1 MDNKKRENE
10 EALNERNHGID
21 GQPIFLCM
29 LFGAI
34 LLMGLLTIL
43 ITNSCE
49 GRDTRVEAATVVT
62 TESVP
67 ETHSTTAPIETTE
80 PTVSIPET
88 EENIPEE
95 TVETVPEAPSEPTIE
110 EPLPPVDPE
119 ARELL
124 AIVIYRECGADSCC
138 DECRRRV
145 ADIVLNRVE
154 SPRFANTI
162 RGVLTQENQYWK
174 MWETGVCWPAMA
186 QSPGEKH
193 AVERAYRI
201 AEEVLRGH
209 HSEVYGQGY
218 IWQALFEQGNDG
230 FWCCGTYFG
239 RD

>member
-1 MDNKKRENE
+1 MNE
-10 EALNERNHGID
+10 INNNLDETLNDQNPRMKANPVFVFIL
-21 GQPIFLCM
+21 I
-29 LFGAI
+29 GAI
-34 LLMGLLTIL
+34 LLLGSLLIL
-43 ITNSCE
+43 MVNSCE
-49 GRDTRVEAATVVT
+49 GRDTRVEASTIGT
-62 TESVP
+62 TESIPETMVPTVSVP
-67 ETHSTTAPIETTE
+67 ETEETIHIESVET
-80 PTVSIPET
+80 IPEVT
-88 EENIPEE
+88 E
-95 TVETVPEAPSEPTIE
+95 SPTIE
-110 EPLPPVDPE
+110 ETLPPVDPE
-119 ARELL
+119 ALELL

-186 QSPGEKH
+186 KSPGEKH

-239 RD
+239 RDLKE